1 MKMPLYLMAAGSM
14 LAIAAPV
21 AAQDDTSTFT
31 GFRIEALGGYD
42 TSRAGSDVDN
52 DADEDFEDGIDGV
65 NYGVGAGFDFDAG
78 GVVLGVEGEWMEST
92 ASTEFD
98 TDGDV
103 GLAYANVDTG
113 RDLYV
118 GGRIGVKLGSNA
130 LLYAKGGYT
139 NASYNVL
146 ASDGVTDTETDVDLD
161 GWRAGAGIEFAL
173 SENLYIKG
181 EYRYSNY
188 GRGEVEGASG
198 LESDRFDVDVD
209 RHQGVVGVGLR
220 F

>member
-1 MKMPLYLMAAGSM
+1 MKKFLFLIAAGSSVA
-14 LAIAAPV
+14 LAAPA
-21 AAQDDTSTFT
+21 AAQDQSTFS

-52 DADEDFEDGIDGV
+52 DADEDFSDGIDGI

-98 TDGDV
+98 TDNAT
-103 GLAYANVDTG
+103 GLDFANVETG
-113 RDLYV
+113 RDLYAGVRV
-118 GGRIGVKLGSNA
+118 GARVGENA
-130 LLYAKGGYT
+130 LIYAKGGYT

-146 ASDGVTDTETDVDLD
+146 ANDGTTDTETNVNLD
-161 GWRAGAGIEFAL
+161 GWRAGGGVEVAIA
-173 SENLYIKG
+173 ENFYIKG

-188 GRGEVEGASG
+188 QEGEIEHPSG

-209 RHQGVVGVGLR
+209 RHQGVIGVGMR